1 MILLLHECATSNF
14 AKDRL
19 QLQPVHSH
27 PAPPLM
33 GPAPGQG
40 SASTGPQHQALGI
53 MHQHRTY
60 HTGFGRL
67 PSAANTRHTCTR
79 LVKLFIK
86 LLASINYFPLCTTEH
101 QDCVLVCQ
109 FCAHSAAAARPPPRP
124 PASPDPPRPRPAAD
138 ISKLFP
144 HSLIFANQKICHLFN
159 YSNKRELES
168 LG

>member
-1 MILLLHECATSNF
+1 M
-14 AKDRL
+14 

-40 SASTGPQHQALGI
+40 SASTGPQPQALGGPALGI

-67 PSAANTRHTCTR
+67 PSAANTRHTCT

-86 LLASINYFPLCTTEH
+86 LLTSINYFPLCTTEH

-109 FCAHSAAAARPPPRP
+109 FCAHSAAAARPPPRT
-124 PASPDPPRPRPAAD
+124 PASPAPPPTRPRPAAD